1 MFEVEKSLGLNFKSQ
16 LKKFQQKRFAFDFV
30 VVVVPMKVNFVKI

>member
-30 VVVVPMKVNFVKI
+30 EASSHSKRI